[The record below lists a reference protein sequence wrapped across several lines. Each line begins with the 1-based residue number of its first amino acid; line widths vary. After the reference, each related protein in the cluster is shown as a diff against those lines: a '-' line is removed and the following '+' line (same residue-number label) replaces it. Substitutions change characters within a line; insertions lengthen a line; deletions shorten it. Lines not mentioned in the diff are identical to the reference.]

1 MGLIVNRNKI
11 LIQPLIFLAIFFFHK
26 PLFSQNTVKQDTTL
40 KISRGSYI
48 QFRDTRKF
56 IPKDTIIQVSGSLVP
71 ALRFRKDKTIIF
83 YDSLKSK
90 ASKTKLTKALF
101 DLVIVSPD
109 SINKRKI
116 VSNSQEN
123 FREYSGK
130 KIRKIQIQRLNV
142 FGANVNN
149 PGYYNPNGTERFL
162 NSTHVKT
169 NENIV
174 RKYLLFSEGD
184 TLSPLKLSDNE
195 RIIRQL
201 PFIDDA
207 RIIVVPVSGEEAD
220 IVVVTKDVYSL
231 GGEFVL
237 RSKKSGTIR
246 MFEKN
251 IFGMGHELRIDIP
264 YSSGSPDS
272 PGIGLNY
279 NINNIMKSFFNLNLN
294 YYDALGKKTYGI
306 NLSRDLISS
315 TTKYAGGMSITQTFT
330 TEDLDNTIPEPLP
343 LKYTYQDF
351 WLLRSFLIDRESVTR
366 IITGIRYKFNNVFE
380 RPDINPNSYLPLQ
393 RYKFFIGMAALSIQK
408 YYKTSLLYSY
418 GRTEDIP
425 YGILLRLSAGLEIN
439 EFKRRP
445 YSGIDFS
452 FGHSVENLGYFYSSA
467 GIGTYFHGRHTE
479 QGILLLRMK
488 YFSNL
493 IYLGSY
499 KIRNFVNI
507 DYTRGFDRYLDEYLV
522 IPKVNGFTGL
532 SNDSLRGA
540 QRVVLSLESVVFNPV
555 NLYGFQFTFFGFADI
570 AFLTGTNE
578 VTGKGGILSGIGLGI
593 RIRNDNLVFNTF
605 QLRLGFFP
613 NPPQYSRINNF
624 TVSGE
629 QLLRPNNFDPGPP
642 SVIPYR

>member
-1 MGLIVNRNKI
+1 MGPVINRNKI
-11 LIQPLIFLAIFFFHK
+11 LIQSLIILAVFFFHES
-26 PLFSQNTVKQDTTL
+26 LFSQNAVKQDTTI

-48 QFRDTRKF
+48 QFREIRKF
-56 IPKDTIIQVSGSLVP
+56 IPKDTIIQVSDSLVP
-71 ALRFRKDKTIIF
+71 ALKFRKDETITF
-83 YDSLKSK
+83 FDSLKSK
-90 ASKTKLTKALF
+90 ASRTKFTKALF
-101 DLVIVSPD
+101 DLVIVSPE
-109 SINKRKI
+109 IVNRKKI
-116 VSNSQEN
+116 VSNSQDN
-123 FREYSGK
+123 FREYSGW

-142 FGANVNN
+142 FGADINN
-149 PGYYNPNGTERFL
+149 PGYFNPNGTEKLL
-162 NSTHVKT
+162 NSTHINT

-174 RKYLLFSEGD
+174 RKFLLFSEGD

-207 RIIVVPVSGEEAD
+207 RIIVVPVSNEEAD

-231 GGEFVL
+231 GGEFIL
-237 RSKKSGTIR
+237 KSKKSGTIR

-251 IFGMGHELRIDIP
+251 IFGMGHEFKVDIP

-279 NINNIMKSFFNLNLN
+279 NINNILKSFLNLNLN
-294 YYDALGKKTYGI
+294 YYNALGKKTYGL
-306 NLSRDLISS
+306 NLSRNLISS
-315 TTKYAGGMSITQTFT
+315 TTKYAGGMSVSQTFT
-330 TEDLDNTIPEPLP
+330 SEDLDTLPKPHP
-343 LKYTYQDF
+343 LKFINQDY
-351 WLLRSFLIDRESVTR
+351 WLLRSFLIDRVSVTR

-380 RPDINPNSYLPLQ
+380 RPEIDPNSYLPLQ
-393 RYKFFIGMAALSIQK
+393 KYKFFIGMAALSIQK
-408 YYKTSLLYSY
+408 YYKTNLLYSY

-445 YSGIDFS
+445 YTGIDFS
-452 FGHSVENLGYFYSSA
+452 LGHSIGNIGYFYSSA
-467 GIGTYFHGRHTE
+467 GIGTYFNGKQTE

-507 DYTRGFDRYLDEYLV
+507 DYTRGFDRYQNEFLV

-532 SNDSLRGA
+532 FNDSLRGA

-555 NLYGFQFTFFGFADI
+555 SIYGFRFTFFGFADM

-578 VTGKGGILSGIGLGI
+578 VTSRGRFLSGIGLGI

-605 QLRLGFFP
+605 QFRLGFFP
-613 NPPQYSRINNF
+613 DPPQYSRINNF
-624 TVSGE
+624 IVSGE